1 VNKNNH
7 CPPKK
12 KKKNK
17 KERKKK
23 ECYIGKLILSAVP
36 FMGE

>member
-1 VNKNNH
+1 VNKNNK

-12 KKKNK
+12 KRKNT

-23 ECYIGKLILSAVP
+23 EWYIGKLILSAVP